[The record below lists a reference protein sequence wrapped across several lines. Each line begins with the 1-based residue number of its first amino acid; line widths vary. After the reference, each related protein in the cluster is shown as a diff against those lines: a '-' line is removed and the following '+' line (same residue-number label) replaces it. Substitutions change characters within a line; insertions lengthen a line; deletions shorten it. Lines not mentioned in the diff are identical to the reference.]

1 MAPDAVRLTRHDA
14 GVPVGVV
21 DVGSNTVRLLVA
33 DEGRQVLTV
42 REAVGLGADVENHGS
57 ISPVKLEETAT
68 VVAALVHTAREAGTT
83 HLDVLITSPGRQAAN
98 GDELL
103 DTVERAAGAPT
114 RILSAAEEARLAFV
128 GALAGT
134 PGLVRRRVAV
144 VDVGGGSSQVT
155 IGTRHGGPTWIR
167 SLDIGSLRLTRRL
180 LAGDPPGA
188 DAVAEAQ
195 AELARLLEGF
205 DPPEPQAALAV
216 GGSART
222 LRRIAGARLGR
233 DELAE
238 VLSLL
243 ATTTAD
249 DLIRRFD
256 LPQHRARTL
265 TAGAVILAALQE
277 RLRTPLRVAR
287 TGLREGALVELAERR
302 AAA

>member
-1 MAPDAVRLTRHDA
+1 M
-14 GVPVGVV
+14 GVV

-33 DEGRQVLTV
+33 DDGQQVLTV
-42 REAVGLGADVENHGS
+42 REAVGLGADVESHGL
-57 ISPVKLEETAT
+57 ISARKLEETAA
-68 VVAALVHTAREAGTT
+68 VVAALAHTAREAGTT
-83 HLDVLITSPGRQAAN
+83 HLDVLITSPGRQASN

-103 DTVERAAGAPT
+103 DAVERAAGAPA
-114 RILSAAEEARLAFV
+114 RILSAAEEGRLAFV

-134 PGLVRRRVAV
+134 TGLVRRRVAV
-144 VDVGGGSSQVT
+144 VDVGGGSTQVT
-155 IGTRHGGPTWIR
+155 VGTRHGGPTWIG

-180 LAGDPPGA
+180 LAGDPSGVA
-188 DAVAEAQ
+188 AVEA
-195 AELARLLEGF
+195 AKHEVAALLGGF

-222 LRRIAGARLGR
+222 LRRIAGARLGC
-233 DELAE
+233 DEFATL
-238 VLSLL
+238 LPLL
-243 ATTTAD
+243 ATTSSD
-249 DLIRRFD
+249 DLIRRYD
-256 LPQHRARTL
+256 LPPHRARTL